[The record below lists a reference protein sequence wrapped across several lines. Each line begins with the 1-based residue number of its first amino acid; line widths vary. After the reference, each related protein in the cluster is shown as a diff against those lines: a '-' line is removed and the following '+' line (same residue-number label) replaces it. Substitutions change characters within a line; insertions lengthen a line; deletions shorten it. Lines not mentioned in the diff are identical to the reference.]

1 MSDSLRLLRT
11 NEQIARFFE
20 QIAHFLVCLQKM
32 SDSLKNFLPFF
43 KVFKNAKGSLIS
55 FERSE
60 QIAQV
65 DQDK

>member
-1 MSDSLRLLRT
+1 
-11 NEQIARFFE
+11 
-20 QIAHFLVCLQKM
+20 M